1 MKSVE
6 YWQQM
11 WDSRGNKNFEMV
23 LKISENCD
31 NNWNDSKFEE
41 KQSENNE
48 DLAEGYGDWHR
59 DSQNHNLC

>member
-23 LKISENCD
+23 SKISENCD
-31 NNWNDSKFEE
+31 NNWNNSKFEE
-41 KQSENNE
+41 K
-48 DLAEGYGDWHR
+48 
-59 DSQNHNLC
+59 